1 MPLNKIKSSSVKQS
15 KLIVISVILSVTIGT
30 YFNANVLA
38 NPIKFI
44 QNPIANNSNEKG
56 ELALGKEVE
65 QELSGESAHSYSV
78 KLEANQYLNLV
89 VEQKGIDIVATVFSP
104 SGEKIYEVDSPNG
117 TEGDEPIYLIT
128 QSSGTYRLEVRS
140 LDKSAPVGK
149 YQTKIV
155 ELRASVPLDAE
166 RVVGFKAFGEAVLL
180 EGEGKVDL
188 AITKHLDAIE
198 KFDKTSEF
206 VYKANALNELANLYY
221 NNGNHAK
228 AEPFYVQAL
237 DIRRKVLGDNHLD
250 TSVSLN
256 GLGFLYY
263 SKGDYT
269 KAEPFYI
276 QALDIR
282 KKSLGDNH
290 PDTATILNNLG
301 LLYNDKGDYTKAEPF
316 YIQALDIR
324 KKSLGNN
331 HPNTILSFNRLA
343 TLYENMGEYS
353 KAESIYIQ
361 ALDISGKVFDN
372 NNIINTAGL
381 LNNLALLYSK
391 KGEYSK
397 VEPLYIQALDIF
409 RKASDNY
416 LGETASVLNNLADFY
431 SRKGEYSKAEPLFAQ
446 SLDIF
451 RKLLG
456 DEHPNIPTSINNLAI
471 LFQHKGD
478 YSKAESL
485 FSQALGIRKKVLG
498 DSHPDTANSLNNLA
512 NLYLRKR
519 EDSKAESLF
528 SQALEIRKKALG
540 DSHPDTADSI
550 NSLAVVYD
558 SKGDYSNAELLYI
571 QALEIRKKV
580 LGDSH
585 PKTANSLSHLANF
598 YLNRGEY
605 EKAETLYIKALDIYR
620 KDFGDNHPDTTN
632 SLNNLAN
639 LYSSKGDYEKAVK
652 YFQEASDAREVEL
665 TRNLAL
671 GSERQKQLY
680 LQLYAN
686 ETDVAVSLHVKSAPT
701 STLAKKL
708 ALTQILRRKGRT
720 IDAVNQSVE
729 ALRTRSKPEDVL
741 LLDELASKK
750 AFFSNLT
757 IQGLGKLSPDEYQ
770 KLLKSLQDEIE
781 KLEYKISEK
790 SAEFR
795 SQSQPIT
802 LEAVQKTIPKDSVLV
817 EFASYRDYDSKTR
830 EYGVSRYVVYLLDR
844 EGNIN
849 WADLGEAE
857 VIDELVVELREQLR
871 NRESNVIKD

>member
-1 MPLNKIKSSSVKQS
+1 MSFNKNTLSLSRSKYINVILISLVLSLTINTYAKSN
-15 KLIVISVILSVTIGT
+15 SVITQITPS
-30 YFNANVLA
+30 
-38 NPIKFI
+38 
-44 QNPIANNSNEKG
+44 QNPIADVTNKG
-56 ELALGKEVE
+56 ELLIGKILE
-65 QELSGESAHSYSV
+65 QELSGDNAHSYSV
-78 KLEANQYLNLV
+78 KLEVNQYLNLV

-128 QSSGTYRLEVRS
+128 QSSGVYRLEVRS

-149 YQTKIV
+149 YQAKIV
-155 ELRASVPLDAE
+155 ELRTSIPLDID
-166 RVVGFKAFGEAVLL
+166 RVAGFKTFGEAVLL
-180 EGEGKVDL
+180 EGEGKPDL
-188 AITKHLDAIE
+188 QLIEKKYQEASGRFEKASDFISQADAI
-198 KFDKTSEF
+198 
-206 VYKANALNELANLYY
+206 N
-221 NNGNHAK
+221 
-228 AEPFYVQAL
+228 
-237 DIRRKVLGDNHLD
+237 R
-250 TSVSLN
+250 
-256 GLGFLYY
+256 LGFLYNNKGEY
-263 SKGDYT
+263 S
-269 KAEPFYI
+269 KAEPLLI
-276 QALDIR
+276 QALDLRR
-282 KKSLGDNH
+282 KLLGD
-290 PDTATILNNLG
+290 
-301 LLYNDKGDYTKAEPF
+301 
-316 YIQALDIR
+316 
-324 KKSLGNN
+324 N

-353 KAESIYIQ
+353 KAESICIQ
-361 ALDISGKVFDN
+361 ALDISRKVFG
-372 NNIINTAGL
+372 NNISTAGL
-381 LNNLALLYSK
+381 LNNLALLYDK
-391 KGEYSK
+391 KGDYSK

-416 LGETASVLNNLADFY
+416 LGDTANVLNNLAGFY
-431 SRKGEYSKAEPLFAQ
+431 SRKGEYSKAEPLFIK

-451 RKLLG
+451 RRLLG
-456 DEHPNIPTSINNLAI
+456 DEHPSIPTSINNLAI
-471 LFQHKGD
+471 LYQNKGD

-485 FSQALGIRKKVLG
+485 FSQALNISRKNFG
-498 DSHPDTANSLNNLA
+498 DSHPDTALYLNNLAVLYFYKKEYSKAEHLYIQALDIRKKILGDNHPDTANSINNLAKLYEKKGEASKAEPLFIQALEIRRKTLGNNHPNTAISLNNLA
-512 NLYLRKR
+512 SFYLSKR
-519 EDSKAESLF
+519 TYDKAEPLC
-528 SQALEIRKKALG
+528 
-540 DSHPDTADSI
+540 
-550 NSLAVVYD
+550 
-558 SKGDYSNAELLYI
+558 I
-571 QALEIRKKV
+571 QALEIRKNT
-580 LGDSH
+580 LG
-585 PKTANSLSHLANF
+585 NS
-598 YLNRGEY
+598 
-605 EKAETLYIKALDIYR
+605 
-620 KDFGDNHPDTTN
+620 HPDTVDSLN
-632 SLNNLAN
+632 SLAT
-639 LYSSKGDYEKAVK
+639 LYSSKGDYERAVK
-652 YFQEASDAREVEL
+652 YSQEASDAREVEL

-686 ETDVAVSLHVKSAPT
+686 DIDITISLHVKSAPT
-701 STLAKKL
+701 STLAKEL

-770 KLLKSLQDEIE
+770 KLLKSLQNEIE

-830 EYGVSRYVVYLLDR
+830 EYGASRYVVYLLDR